1 MTPRQIELVQ
11 SSWQLVVPVAED
23 AAQLFY
29 VRLFTLDPAL
39 RGMFRGDMQEQ
50 GKKLMAMIDFAV
62 KALARLDSLL
72 PGLRMLGE
80 RHGRYGVRDE
90 HYDTVAEALLW
101 TLHKGLGAAFTPEVR
116 EAWVAAYGVL
126 AGTMKEAARVEA
138 AA

>member
-1 MTPRQIELVQ
+1 
-11 SSWQLVVPVAED
+11 
-23 AAQLFY
+23 
-29 VRLFTLDPAL
+29 
-39 RGMFRGDMQEQ
+39 
-50 GKKLMAMIDFAV
+50 
-62 KALARLDSLL
+62 
-72 PGLRMLGE
+72 MLGE